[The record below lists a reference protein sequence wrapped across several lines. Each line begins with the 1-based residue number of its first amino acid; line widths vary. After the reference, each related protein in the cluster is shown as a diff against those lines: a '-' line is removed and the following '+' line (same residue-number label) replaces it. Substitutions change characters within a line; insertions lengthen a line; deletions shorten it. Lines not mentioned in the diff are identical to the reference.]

1 MAKRARQEGAAGGR
15 TVASLGWP
23 MAGLGMARLAAAP
36 RGLGRT
42 WCAWALVWVAPGAP
56 GRTSGLRL
64 VQAWLAWVRLGAGL
78 ARLGAPGLEPRR
90 YVARWSR
97 AKKPWRARVA
107 SWAGSL
113 ARGSTAAGLGRG
125 SSADRKGGR
134 RWAQSAPAVGG
145 KEGFGERDG
154 EGREKV
160 KEKRRKEASR
170 S

>member
-23 MAGLGMARLAAAP
+23 MAGLGMAQLAAAP

-42 WCAWALVWVAPGAP
+42 WCAWALVWVAP

-90 YVARWSR
+90 CAVRWSR
-97 AKKPWRARVA
+97 ANKPWRAGVA

-113 ARGSTAAGLGRG
+113 ARGSTASGLGRG

-134 RWAQSAPAVGG
+134 RWAQLAPVVGG

-160 KEKRRKEASR
+160 KGKRRKEAFR

>member
-36 RGLGRT
+36 RGLGHT

-90 YVARWSR
+90 CAAR
-97 AKKPWRARVA
+97 
-107 SWAGSL
+107 
-113 ARGSTAAGLGRG
+113 
-125 SSADRKGGR
+125 
-134 RWAQSAPAVGG
+134 
-145 KEGFGERDG
+145 
-154 EGREKV
+154 
-160 KEKRRKEASR
+160 
-170 S
+170 

>member
-23 MAGLGMARLAAAP
+23 GHGAASRGTAWSGPHLVRLGARLGHA
-36 RGLGRT
+36 
-42 WCAWALVWVAPGAP
+42 WCAWTHVWAAP
-56 GRTSGLRL
+56 
-64 VQAWLAWVRLGAGL
+64 GAGL
-78 ARLGAPGLEPRR
+78 ARLGAPG
-90 YVARWSR
+90 SR
-97 AKKPWRARVA
+97 AKKPWRAGVA
-107 SWAGSL
+107 SWVGSL

-145 KEGFGERDG
+145 KEGFGEKDG

-160 KEKRRKEASR
+160 KGKRRKEASR
-170 S
+170 N